1 MTFLAICLWV
11 VLGLSFLGML
21 ARVYQAAKNPKEG
34 GLWASIYVLFSL
46 PAMGVILW
54 AALVISSL

>member
-11 VLGLSFLGML
+11 LLGVTSLGMI

-46 PAMGVILW
+46 PILGVILW